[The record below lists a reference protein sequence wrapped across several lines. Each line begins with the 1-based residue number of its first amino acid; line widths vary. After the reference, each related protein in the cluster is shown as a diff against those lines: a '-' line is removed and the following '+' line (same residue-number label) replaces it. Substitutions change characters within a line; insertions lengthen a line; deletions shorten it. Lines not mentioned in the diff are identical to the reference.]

1 MAKTRK
7 NLLLRILVINLAAI
21 STIIVIVTATVS
33 GIWFNE
39 INTVASFKK
48 LVDRN
53 DDNKAGAV
61 YKMDVKGGFY
71 FDKYLEQGGAS
82 SDSELIS
89 FITENITK
97 GLIPMNIKESDI
109 GCASFT
115 AIAENGDKL
124 FARNYDFTKTNVC
137 ITTCD
142 PGNGRHKSFST
153 VDLTFVGMDPDK
165 DVEGLMNSITCL
177 AAPFTPLDGINNAG
191 LSCGIYMTYQGG
203 EDTVAT
209 DQKDPEKDNI
219 TSTTMLRLIL
229 DYAETVDEAV
239 ELIQKYNLH
248 DSAQTSFHYMI
259 ADATGKSAI
268 LEWVPENG
276 NEQTDTD
283 GSARKLVVHYNTG
296 DDYLGEREANVDFQW
311 VTNFILQ
318 PDYYISDENKGGFDR
333 YNEIYN
339 RLSPTD
345 GIVKDEMAAMEI
357 LRAIGRR
364 TWKPGEGVTVHSAIY
379 NLTQKTV
386 LWIAN
391 ETFDDKSTY
400 FTYSLKTGE
409 LKTLV

>member
-1 MAKTRK
+1 M
-7 NLLLRILVINLAAI
+7 L
-21 STIIVIVTATVS
+21 
-33 GIWFNE
+33 
-39 INTVASFKK
+39 
-48 LVDRN
+48 
-53 DDNKAGAV
+53 
-61 YKMDVKGGFY
+61 
-71 FDKYLEQGGAS
+71 
-82 SDSELIS
+82 
-89 FITENITK
+89 
-97 GLIPMNIKESDI
+97 
-109 GCASFT
+109 
-115 AIAENGDKL
+115 
-124 FARNYDFTKTNVC
+124 
-137 ITTCD
+137 TTCD

-177 AAPFTPLDGINNAG
+177 AAPFTPLDGINDAG